1 MKHTFHPHAE
11 KELTETETYYNDINE
26 ELGNRFREE
35 IEMTISRISKFPRGC
50 QPLPRIHRR
59 CRLTGFPY
67 GIVYELKPT
76 DIRMLAVMHLRR
88 EADYWTYRT

>member
-35 IEMTISRISKFPRGC
+35 IEMTISRISKFPRVVS
-50 QPLPRIHRR
+50 P
-59 CRLTGFPY
+59 
-67 GIVYELKPT
+67 
-76 DIRMLAVMHLRR
+76 
-88 EADYWTYRT
+88 